1 MIDFNIT
8 NTTIFAD
15 LVDQLQKGLTRG
27 EKDEIRTAV
36 ANNYNQVWR
45 TRGGSIGPR
54 WKNNVTLVDTG
65 RLKKSLTIPSGKT
78 TRFSR
83 RGFRIRSEVPYSSF
97 VNARYEFLDL
107 SNRTLDAIAKVYTR
121 AAILE

>member
-1 MIDFNIT
+1 MLDFNIT
-8 NTTIFAD
+8 NVAIFAD
-15 LVDQLQKGLTRG
+15 LAIQLQRGLTRK
-27 EKDEIRTAV
+27 EKDTIRTAV
-36 ANNYNQVWR
+36 ANNYKQVWR
-45 TRGGSIGPR
+45 TKGSSIGSR

-65 RLKKSLTIPSGKT
+65 RLRNSLTIPSGRT

-83 RGFRIRSEVPYSSF
+83 RGFRIRSDVPYSSF